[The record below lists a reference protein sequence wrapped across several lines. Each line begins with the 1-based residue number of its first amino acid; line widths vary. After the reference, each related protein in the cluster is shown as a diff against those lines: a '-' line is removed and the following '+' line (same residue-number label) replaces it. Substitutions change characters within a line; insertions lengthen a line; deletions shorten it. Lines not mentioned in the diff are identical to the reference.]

1 MGPARG
7 LAEMQR
13 LALQQREDSSTGL
26 DLVLMDI
33 QVGLIAFFRWGCG
46 NVCIILIVSI
56 YECKKAAFY
65 L

>member
-13 LALQQREDSSTGL
+13 LALQPREDSSAGL

-46 NVCIILIVSI
+46 NVL
-56 YECKKAAFY
+56 F
-65 L
+65 